1 MLNVNGTPCPF
12 KWRFPSQKMSMRHSR
27 PLVSGNTQNSGSWR
41 YCSWWKKIG
50 CTRPCICDI
59 CDATSVTYD
68 VPPRRC
74 IVLECWSVK
83 TVGHKLLEAEEHVI
97 AWKKNIQE
105 HLLKLTE
112 RTNAHFAGISGHMFF
127 RMFTHKHVLQT
138 LHAKHVGLET
148 KPLLN
153 AAGSIARQKWRLC
166 GIRCRIS
173 CKIKRTT

>member
-97 AWKKNIQE
+97 AWKKIFKNICWNW
-105 HLLKLTE
+105 LNE
-112 RTNAHFAGISGHMFF
+112 RMHILRVYQGICFFACSPTN
-127 RMFTHKHVLQT
+127 VLQT

>member
-12 KWRFPSQKMSMRHSR
+12 KWRFPSQKMSMKHSR

-97 AWKKNIQE
+97 AWKKYSRTFVEIDWTNECTFCGYIRAYVFSHVHPQ
-105 HLLKLTE
+105 TCVANASRQTRRPGNQTSSE
-112 RTNAHFAGISGHMFF
+112 RGGVNCEAKMTPVWHSVSHFM
-127 RMFTHKHVLQT
+127 
-138 LHAKHVGLET
+138 
-148 KPLLN
+148 
-153 AAGSIARQKWRLC
+153 
-166 GIRCRIS
+166 
-173 CKIKRTT
+173 